1 MDADATILR
10 DLSVCLGTFHSLT
23 FAIVQ
28 VPGIR
33 SRFELIF
40 SVLGCNSGGS
50 GMSYKHPLGYTEG
63 IPGHQTALP
72 PFSCRDASY
81 YMTFSLFVVLE
92 RCELLPR

>member
-10 DLSVCLGTFHSLT
+10 DLCVCLGIFHSLT

-50 GMSYKHPLGYTEG
+50 GMSYKHPSGYTEG
-63 IPGHQTALP
+63 IPGHQTALA

-81 YMTFSLFVVLE
+81 YMTFSLFVILE